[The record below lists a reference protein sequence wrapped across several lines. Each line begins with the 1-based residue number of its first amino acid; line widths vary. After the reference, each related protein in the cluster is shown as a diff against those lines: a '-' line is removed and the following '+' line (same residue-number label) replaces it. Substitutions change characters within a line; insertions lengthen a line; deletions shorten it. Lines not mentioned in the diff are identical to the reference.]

1 MEAKTSYAVGTR
13 EAVGTRAAVG
23 TREILGNG
31 PIPVQADRGLG
42 CILNDLLGQCKEV
55 QGTID
60 ELRAK
65 LEPLLAPTPQ
75 PQDVDGVCPFVSTSA
90 NELAVNVEREL
101 ISIRRRLQELIRTTS
116 V

>member
-1 MEAKTSYAVGTR
+1 MDSSAQYGIAAKHIA
-13 EAVGTRAAVG
+13 EHNMAMQPKLH
-23 TREILGNG
+23 IGNTA
-31 PIPVQADRGLG
+31 PVQADRDLG
-42 CILNDLLGQCKEV
+42 NILNDLLGQCKQV
-55 QGTID
+55 QSTID
-60 ELRAK
+60 ELCTK

-101 ISIRRRLQELIRTTS
+101 ISIRRRLRELVRTSS